1 MQSSCLGFRESFWN
15 GSREISAILYHTLK
29 QNNIISIDDY
39 EVKMQITSDKML
51 TMSRSAKYSAD
62 TQFLQKKKKK

>member
-1 MQSSCLGFRESFWN
+1 MQSSCLGFREPFWN

-39 EVKMQITSDKML
+39 EVKMQINSDKKL
-51 TMSRSAKYSAD
+51 KMSHGAKYSAD
-62 TQFLQKKKKK
+62 TRFFTKNK